1 MCGGRTRVLS
11 LGQKCRVW
19 FGGVGVGVG
28 LRSGEEGGLGRD
40 GCGTPWMNGIIKRE
54 RERER
59 EKREIYEDDAYNL
72 VMVMS

>member
-19 FGGVGVGVG
+19 FGGDGVG

-40 GCGTPWMNGIIKRE
+40 GCGTP
-54 RERER
+54 
-59 EKREIYEDDAYNL
+59 
-72 VMVMS
+72 

>member
-19 FGGVGVGVG
+19 FGGVGVG

-40 GCGTPWMNGIIKRE
+40 GCGTP
-54 RERER
+54 
-59 EKREIYEDDAYNL
+59 
-72 VMVMS
+72 